1 MPTRVYWLQ
10 EPTILVAEYS
20 GEVTGDEIDSAMS
33 ECLKV
38 VKEQSC
44 HFLVDILQI
53 TTLPKDILRMGSL
66 LNFLNHPNRGW
77 LLFAGHQN
85 VMVKFA
91 AQVMVRNKFRFVNS
105 REEGENFLRELVR
118 QEVLGDNT
126 PAESAG

>member
-1 MPTRVYWLQ
+1 MPARVFWLE

-20 GEVTGDEIDSAMS
+20 GEITGEEIDSAMA

-38 VKEQSC
+38 VKEHSC

-53 TTLPKDILRMGSL
+53 KTLPKDILRMGSL
-66 LNFLNHPNRGW
+66 LSFLNHPNRGW

-91 AQVMVRNKFRFVNS
+91 AQVMVRNKFRFVTS
-105 REEGENFLRELVR
+105 REEGEKFLRELVR
-118 QEVLGDNT
+118 QQDQAEDT
-126 PAESAG
+126 PAESSG